1 MSYCSYYQAHV
12 DRSRALF
19 MVALVRSFEHVS
31 FDRTLDVPNS
41 IFEFYVPED
50 QEAQFLSVM
59 RALEREGIIK
69 NLNKMPN
76 RLLTTSSLY

>member
-12 DRSRALF
+12 ERSRSLF
-19 MVALVRSFEHVS
+19 LVAVLRSYEHVS

-50 QEAQFLSVM
+50 QESHFLCIMSS
-59 RALEREGIIK
+59 LEQEGIIK
-69 NLNKMPN
+69 SLTKLPN
-76 RLLTTSSLY
+76 RLITASTLY

>member
-12 DRSRALF
+12 DRSRSHF

-59 RALEREGIIK
+59 SSLEQEGIIK

-76 RLLTTSSLY
+76 RLLTEELY